1 MTKPRVGFCFLQY
14 IWYNISNHLTLE
26 ICHLSFSFMYC
37 PVCSSKETKVVDS
50 RLSSD
55 GLAIRRRRE
64 CVKCDYRFSTVEEVE
79 LLDIIV
85 VKRDGKR
92 ESYSRGKIERGIV
105 RSLVKRPYTQE
116 RLDRMIAM
124 IERDIQRKK
133 KREMTSRDI
142 GEIVMK
148 HLRKFDKI
156 AYIRFASIYR
166 QFQDVKKF
174 QNEIKMLEE
183 KN

>member
-1 MTKPRVGFCFLQY
+1 
-14 IWYNISNHLTLE
+14 
-26 ICHLSFSFMYC
+26 MYC
-37 PVCSSKETKVVDS
+37 PICSSKETKVVDS

-64 CVKCDYRFSTVEEVE
+64 CVKCNYRFSTVEETE
-79 LLDIIV
+79 LLDITV
-85 VKRDGKR
+85 VKRDGRR
-92 ESYSRGKIERGIV
+92 ESYSRNKMERGIL

-116 RLDRMIAM
+116 KLDRMIAA

-133 KREMTSRDI
+133 KREVTSRDI

-148 HLRKFDKI
+148 HLRKFDKV

-166 QFQDVKKF
+166 QFEDVKKF
-174 QNEIKMLEE
+174 QSEIKMLEE
-183 KN
+183 RN

>member
-1 MTKPRVGFCFLQY
+1 
-14 IWYNISNHLTLE
+14 
-26 ICHLSFSFMYC
+26 MYC

-64 CVKCDYRFSTVEEVE
+64 CARCNYRFSTVEEME
-79 LLDIIV
+79 LLDIVV
-85 VKRDGKR
+85 VKRDGRR
-92 ESYSRGKIERGIV
+92 ESYSRNKMERGIV

-116 RLDRMIAM
+116 RLDRMIAA

-133 KREMTSRDI
+133 KREVTSRDI

-148 HLRKFDKI
+148 HLRKFDKV

-166 QFQDVKKF
+166 QFEDVKKF
-174 QNEIKMLEE
+174 QSEIKMLEE
-183 KN
+183 KS

>member
-1 MTKPRVGFCFLQY
+1 
-14 IWYNISNHLTLE
+14 
-26 ICHLSFSFMYC
+26 MYC

-79 LLDIIV
+79 LLDIVV

-92 ESYSRGKIERGIV
+92 ESYSRNKVERGILQ
-105 RSLVKRPYTQE
+105 SLTKRPYTQE
-116 RLDRMIAM
+116 KFDRIVAA

-133 KREMTSRDI
+133 KREVTSRDI

-148 HLRKFDKI
+148 HLRKLDKI
-156 AYIRFASIYR
+156 AYIRFASVYR

-174 QNEIKMLEE
+174 QSEIKMLEE